1 MKEGLLD
8 SAASPTR
15 NISWLRWLLR
25 WTIVLLLVYVT
36 IDAVDLN
43 ASMRVPLSLEE
54 TQAILSGKKY
64 FIAAL
69 LKDNGNIMANW
80 TGELLKT
87 IDSLG
92 DANVFVSI
100 VENGDSQDDTR
111 RHLDILRTLL
121 QKQSIRHSIIVE
133 KVVQRDE
140 KDRIELLSELR
151 NKAIEP
157 LYSITEWDPKMTR
170 VLFLNDIWF
179 KSFDLVE
186 LLTTNSGEYD
196 IACAL
201 DFYVRFYDS
210 WVTRD
215 LTGTEIMPSFPYFN
229 DATAKEQQRHGK
241 PVRVFSCWNGVAVLQ
256 AEPFFK
262 KVAFRTSTES
272 QMYHSECFWICHD
285 FWQAGYNRVLINPNV
300 NVAYNQWFY
309 YLHNVIYPK
318 IIHPLQAALN
328 WAVSNHAPNADS
340 RPSNN
345 FPTTAEHWK
354 SYL

>member
-8 SAASPTR
+8 SATSTV
-15 NISWLRWLLR
+15 SWLRWLLR
-25 WTIVLLLVYVT
+25 WTTVLLLVYVT

-43 ASMRVPLSLEE
+43 ASMRKPLSPED
-54 TQAILSGKKY
+54 TKAILSGKRY

-69 LKDNGNIMANW
+69 LKDNESIMANW
-80 TGELLKT
+80 TRELLKT
-87 IDSLG
+87 INSLG
-92 DANVFVSI
+92 DDNVFVSI
-100 VENGDSQDDTR
+100 VENGDSRDGTR
-111 RHLDILRTLL
+111 RHLDNLKASL
-121 QKQSIRHSIIVE
+121 KEQSIRHSIIVE
-133 KVVQRDE
+133 EVVQRND

-157 LYSITEWDPKMTR
+157 LYSMTKWDPKMTR

-179 KSFDLVE
+179 KSTDLLE
-186 LLTTNSGEYD
+186 LLITNRGEYD

-215 LTGTEIMPSFPYFN
+215 LTGSEIRPSFPYFN

-262 KVAFRTSTES
+262 KVAFRTSSAS
-272 QMYHSECFWICHD
+272 QIYHSECFWICYD
-285 FWQAGYNRVLINPNV
+285 FWKAGYNRVLINPNV

-309 YLHNVIYPK
+309 HMHNTIYSK
-318 IIHPLQAALN
+318 IIHPLQAALS
-328 WAVSNHAPNADS
+328 WIVSRYEPNADS
-340 RPSNN
+340 LPSNN
-345 FPTTAEHWK
+345 FPATAEQWQ
-354 SYL
+354 SYR